1 MTALLRHCWAFLLR
15 DLQSETSYRFYFLL
29 QLGGLAWMLAAFW
42 FVAQLMGGS
51 VPQLERYGGNYFSF
65 VLLAYAPLEYLRV
78 SIWGFSSRIREAQN
92 LGTLEALLV
101 TPVGIPTVLFGSV
114 SYPFAWAS
122 LRAAGFLLIAGAAD
136 DRLGEASWG
145 ALALMFFLSML
156 VFGAI
161 GILSASFIM
170 VFKKGDPISPLFFG
184 ASTLFAGLF
193 FPVEMLGSAQW
204 ISKILPL
211 TDAAETSRMGML
223 GASWEQLMP
232 ELAKLA
238 AFALV
243 LIPLAAWAFRHALDR
258 ARRDGTLAHY

>member
-1 MTALLRHCWAFLLR
+1 MLL
-15 DLQSETSYRFYFLL
+15 
-29 QLGGLAWMLAAFW
+29 AFW
-42 FVAQLMGGS
+42 FVARLMGDQ

-78 SIWGFSSRIREAQN
+78 SIWGFSARIREAQS

-114 SYPFAWAS
+114 AYPFAWAT
-122 LRAAGFLLIAGAAD
+122 LRAVGFLLIAGWAD
-136 DRLGEASWG
+136 DRLGAARWD
-145 ALALMFFLSML
+145 AVALMFLLSMV

-184 ASTLFAGLF
+184 ASTLFSGLF
-193 FPVEMLGSAQW
+193 FPTQMLGPLQW
-204 ISKILPL
+204 ISKLMPL
-211 TDAAETSRMGML
+211 TYAAETSRLGML
-223 GASWEQLMP
+223 GATWTELAP

-238 AFALV
+238 LFAAA
-243 LIPLAAWAFRHALDR
+243 LIPTAAWAFRHALDR